1 MIQTLVS
8 KHEFVNKSNTIVSS
22 FDSLNSIFIENQ
34 RSKLTLHLI
43 QEATGQFLL
52 LLLLLVRELRMGKNK
67 VYYTVKYSL
76 RILDLQEMVDR
87 SLELTK

>member
-1 MIQTLVS
+1 
-8 KHEFVNKSNTIVSS
+8 
-22 FDSLNSIFIENQ
+22 
-34 RSKLTLHLI
+34 
-43 QEATGQFLL
+43 
-52 LLLLLVRELRMGKNK
+52 MGKNK